1 MRVVVGPSS
10 ISGMCEKC
18 AVFRAGNH
26 WKALA
31 HLCGLPAFLLE
42 TKDADLTRETEPT
55 RNRAEQKKQSYL
67 RHDCEGLR
75 PPAKAWDKKQKAWGK
90 GMYEARRELEPG
102 RPSGAATAPVQEKK
116 QPTVL
121 STSGSL
127 PITRPPRP
135 PNRLRHPSVHP
146 ASFMMG

>member
-1 MRVVVGPSS
+1 MRVVGPSS
-10 ISGMCEKC
+10 ISGMCGKC

-42 TKDADLTRETEPT
+42 TKDADLARETEPT

-90 GMYEARRELEPG
+90 GMRRGESLSQAARRVP
-102 RPSGAATAPVQEKK
+102 RPLLSRKRNNRQEKK
-116 QPTVL
+116 QLTEKETTDSFVH
-121 STSGSL
+121 
-127 PITRPPRP
+127 
-135 PNRLRHPSVHP
+135 LRISPHHSP
-146 ASFMMG
+146 ASPT